1 MSNPLELVRPDLR
14 DFKAYEHAVFD
25 RGLARLNANEARW
38 RHGFDTTDSGLN
50 VYPDPQPTAL
60 LGRLAGLYGIDGV
73 RLLLTRGSDDGIDV
87 LCRAFCRAGQD
98 RTVICPPTFGM
109 YAVSARIQGADVVDV
124 PLSAETGFALD
135 TDAVVTAARDGARL
149 VFLCSPNNPTGNA
162 TTPADIADVCQG
174 VAGRAVV
181 VVDEAYGEFSR
192 VPSALTLLAHH
203 SNLVVLRTL
212 SKAYALA
219 GARLGVLCGAPE
231 LLGLLRALL
240 PPYPVPTPSLAAA
253 EALLEPEA
261 LARARLEIA
270 ATLTRRE
277 TLAETL
283 DSLPGVRRVW
293 PSEANFLLVQC
304 RNAERVMDA
313 CRERGLLLRDFSR
326 QPALEGCLRVT
337 VGDPAETERLV
348 DAFEAVA

>member
-1 MSNPLELVRPDLR
+1 MSSPLELIRPDLR
-14 DFKAYEHAVFD
+14 GFKAYEHAVYD
-25 RGLARLNANEARW
+25 PGLSRLHANEARW
-38 RHGFDTTDSGLN
+38 RHGFDTTDDGLN
-50 VYPDPQPTAL
+50 VYPDPQPADL
-60 LGRLAGLYGIDGV
+60 LRRLAGLYDIDGA

-87 LCRAFCRAGQD
+87 LSRAFCRAGQD
-98 RTVICPPTFGM
+98 RVVVCPPTFGM
-109 YAVSARIQGADVVDV
+109 YAVSARIQGAEVVDV
-124 PLSAETGFALD
+124 PLAESGFALD
-135 TDAVVTAARDGARL
+135 AEAVVSAARDGARL

-162 TTPADIADVCQG
+162 IAPSDIADVCQG

-192 VPSALTLLAHH
+192 VPSALTLLPHH
-203 SNLVVLRTL
+203 DNLVVLRTL

-219 GARLGVLCGAPE
+219 GARLGVLCGASE
-231 LLGLLRALL
+231 LLGVLRALL
-240 PPYPVPTPSLAAA
+240 PPYPVPTPSLAAV

-283 DSLPGVRRVW
+283 ASLPGVRRVW

-304 RNAERVMDA
+304 RDAGRIMEA

-326 QPALEGCLRVT
+326 KPGLAGCLRVT
-337 VGDPAETERLV
+337 VGDPGENERLV

>member
-1 MSNPLELVRPDLR
+1 MSSPLELIRPDLR
-14 DFKAYEHAVFD
+14 GFKAYEHAVYD
-25 RGLARLNANEARW
+25 PGLSRLHANEARW
-38 RHGFDTTDSGLN
+38 RHGFDTTDDGLN
-50 VYPDPQPTAL
+50 VYPDPQPAAL
-60 LGRLAGLYGIDGV
+60 LRRLAGLYEIDGA

-98 RTVICPPTFGM
+98 RVVVCPPTFGM

-124 PLSAETGFALD
+124 PLAAGNGFALD
-135 TDAVVTAARDGARL
+135 AEAVVSAAREGARL

-162 TTPADIADVCQG
+162 ITPADIADVCG
-174 VAGRAVV
+174 GLAGRAVV

-192 VPSALTLLAHH
+192 VPSALTLLAQHD
-203 SNLVVLRTL
+203 NLVVLRTL

-219 GARLGVLCGAPE
+219 GARLGVLGGAPE
-231 LLGLLRALL
+231 LLGVLRALL
-240 PPYPVPTPSLAAA
+240 PPYPVPTPSLAAV

-261 LARARLEIA
+261 LGRARLEIA

-283 DSLPGVRRVW
+283 ASLPAVRRVW

-304 RNAERVMDA
+304 RDAGRVMAA
-313 CRERGLLLRDFSR
+313 CREHGLLLRDFSR
-326 QPALEGCLRVT
+326 QPGLEGCLRVT
-337 VGDPAETERLV
+337 VGDAAETERLV

>member
-1 MSNPLELVRPDLR
+1 MSSPLELIRPDLR
-14 DFKAYEHAVFD
+14 GFKAYEHAVYD
-25 RGLARLNANEARW
+25 PGLSRLHANEARW
-38 RHGFDTTDSGLN
+38 RHGFDTTAGGLN
-50 VYPDPQPTAL
+50 VYPDPQPAAL
-60 LGRLAGLYGIDGV
+60 LRRLAGLYDIDGA

-98 RTVICPPTFGM
+98 RVVVCPPTFGM
-109 YAVSARIQGADVVDV
+109 YAVSARIQGAEVVDV
-124 PLSAETGFALD
+124 PLAGTGFALD
-135 TDAVVTAARDGARL
+135 VEAVVRAARDGARL

-162 TTPADIADVCQG
+162 IAPADVADVCRG

-192 VPSALTLLAHH
+192 VPSALTLLAQHD
-203 SNLVVLRTL
+203 NLVVLRTL

-231 LLGLLRALL
+231 LLGVLRALL
-240 PPYPVPTPSLAAA
+240 PPYPVPTPSLAAV

-261 LARARLEIA
+261 LGRARLEIA

-283 DSLPGVRRVW
+283 ASLPGVRRVW

-304 RNAERVMDA
+304 RDAGRVMEA

-326 QPALEGCLRVT
+326 KPGLEGCLRVT
-337 VGDPAETERLV
+337 VGDPDETERLV